1 MKMSRR
7 LIKNLSG
14 MSKNFILNKLHKNTL
29 SIAFILGIALLSSN
43 GAAISSIDVTPTEDG
58 DFLASQIEG
67 PGITV
72 VTGSVDYYG
81 GINNSGDRL
90 DPYPEASGTFINYG
104 NLSGI
109 DPICVDEGII
119 LTTGVAEWAEWS
131 NLTDFTT
138 NLNNTGRDLDLES
151 IINNRPEPPGTPAV
165 TTDSTVLEFDF
176 TTNTG
181 RLYIHFVFASEEY
194 NEYVDSDYND
204 LFGFFVNGRNVA
216 HICGT
221 DEPVTINTVNN
232 NVNSAWFLDNERD
245 GNGNHPYEIEYDGLT
260 KVMTSCVLDLAP
272 APSVHHIKI
281 AVADVSR
288 EGDEDK
294 AMQLDSAVFIKSLS
308 AEPEVL
314 TITTESLP
322 SQEVGTAYAEVI
334 KAEGSDQVDY
344 AWSVRLKEI
353 SSGITQTI
361 EIPTIGSVGSKEGEF
376 QWTLPEIPK
385 GEHIDIEITVEDNC
399 QCDIYDDYLE
409 SLENCEDEC
418 IKQTATA
425 LFRYTDPPVAGV
437 AAAAGA
443 GNGGGSGS
451 GKCFIATAAYGSYLA
466 PEVNVLKDFRDR
478 YLLTNKAGTLLVDF
492 YYSNSPPIADYI
504 REHENLRTATR
515 IVLTP
520 IVYGI
525 KYPGVALIMLS
536 IIVIPAAI
544 QKIKK

>member
-1 MKMSRR
+1 MSRR
-7 LIKNLSG
+7 LIRNLSG
-14 MSKNFILNKLHKNTL
+14 MSQNFILNKLNKNML
-29 SIAFILGIALLSSN
+29 SIALILGIALCSSI
-43 GAAISSIDVTPTEDG
+43 GAAISPVDVTPTEDG
-58 DFLASQIEG
+58 DILASQIEG

-72 VTGSVDYYG
+72 VSGSVDYYG
-81 GINNSGDRL
+81 GINDSGDRL

-119 LTTGVAEWAEWS
+119 LTTGIAEWAEWS

-151 IINNRPEPPGTPAV
+151 IINNRPEPPDTPAV
-165 TTDSTVLEFDF
+165 TTDSTVLAFDF
-176 TTNTG
+176 TTDTG

-194 NEYVDSDYND
+194 NEYVGSDYND
-204 LFGFFVNGRNVA
+204 IFGFFVNGRNVA

-232 NVNSAWFLDNERD
+232 TVNPEWFLDNERD

-272 APSVHHIKI
+272 APAVHHIKI

-288 EGDEDK
+288 QGDEDK

-314 TITTESLP
+314 TITTDSLP
-322 SQEVGTAYAEVI
+322 SQEVGTAYAEI
-334 KAEGSDQVDY
+334 ITAEGSDHVDY
-344 AWSVRLKEI
+344 SWSVSLKEI
-353 SSGITQTI
+353 SSGITGTM
-361 EIPTIGSVGSKEGEF
+361 ENPTIGSAGPKEGEF

-385 GEHIDIEITVEDNC
+385 GEHIDIEITAEDNC
-399 QCDIYDDYLE
+399 PCDIYEDYYE
-409 SLENCEDEC
+409 SLENCEDQC

-437 AAAAGA
+437 AAAGD
-443 GNGGGSGS
+443 GNGGGSGG

-466 PEVNVLKDFRDR
+466 PEVNVLKDFRDS
-478 YLLTNKAGTLLVDF
+478 YLLTNKAGKSLVHF
-492 YYSNSPPIADYI
+492 YYKNSPPIADYI
-504 REHENLRTATR
+504 RENENLRTATR

-520 IVYGI
+520 IVYGV

-536 IIVIPAAI
+536 IIVVPAAI
-544 QKIKK
+544 RKIKK